1 MQAAKRVFS
10 EIAGHDDAP
19 ATVAARLGLVQV
31 ADADQLGT
39 WADGVLAA
47 NPSEVRRYRG
57 GEEKLLAFFT
67 GQVMKASRGKA
78 DPKRVQ
84 EILRERLANIQY

>member
-1 MQAAKRVFS
+1 
-10 EIAGHDDAP
+10 
-19 ATVAARLGLVQV
+19 VQV
-31 ADADQLGT
+31 GDAEQLAT
-39 WADGVLAA
+39 WVGEVLAA
-47 NPSEVRRYRG
+47 HPAEVQRYQG

-84 EILRERLANIQY
+84 EILRERLGG